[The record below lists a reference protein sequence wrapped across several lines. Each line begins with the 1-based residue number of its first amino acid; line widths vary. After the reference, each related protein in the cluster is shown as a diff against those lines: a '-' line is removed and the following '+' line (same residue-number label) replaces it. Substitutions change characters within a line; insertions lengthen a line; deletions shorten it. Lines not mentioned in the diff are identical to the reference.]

1 MNRATF
7 LVRYYPDLR
16 LTALPGGKVE
26 IRDPQR
32 REGIAAYV
40 RAYEQEIWEELLKQA
55 TGKE

>member
-1 MNRATF
+1 MNKATQE
-7 LVRYYPDLR
+7 LS
-16 LTALPGGKVE
+16 GGKVG

-40 RAYEQEIWEELLKQA
+40 RVYQKEIWEDLLKQA